1 MAKKRDIIITIG
13 PDGNVQLTV
22 EGVAGPDCIDF
33 TKFLEEELGDV
44 TERTHTGEYYCEAE
58 EGVDIVNTSD

>member
-33 TKFLEEELGDV
+33 TKFLEDELGDV
-44 TERTHTGEYYCEAE
+44 TERTHTSEYYCESE
-58 EGVDIVNTSD
+58 SQVETVGTTE